1 MAERSPFPEE
11 DALEDEVRE
20 ELLLLLALAFLN
32 ASQKIVTQSFVR
44 SDFQALQD
52 RFRSEA
58 AKALPQLTSI
68 SQRAA
73 ELAFQRTPLSADT
86 FDTDFSDQRYQQL
99 VSNIFNDNMQ
109 YLLDTNEQAFI
120 RLQEIAVS
128 RGWSDERF
136 NEYLRKFYGLTPKY
150 IQTVLSLEDALKAD
164 GVSQDKIN
172 KRVQARIDQLIEWRI
187 SLASELIGTEVVEGS
202 KELTWTIL
210 GETGQL
216 DSQEFIKQWWSTVDS
231 ETTQTCLDS
240 HLTTAEIGGFFP
252 NNMRSPPNLNL
263 IHPCRSSMRIIRRA

>member
-1 MAERSPFPEE
+1 MSEQSPFPEE

-73 ELAFQRTPLSADT
+73 ELAFERTPLPADT

-99 VSNIFNDNMQ
+99 VRNIFNDNMQ

-216 DSQEFIKQWWSTVDS
+216 DTQEFIKSWRSTIDEV
-231 ETTQTCLDS
+231 TTQTCLDS

-252 NNMRSPPNLNL
+252 NGMKSPPNLNVL
-263 IHPCRSSMRIIRRA
+263 HHCRSSMVIIRRN

>member
-73 ELAFQRTPLSADT
+73 ELAFERTPLSADT

-99 VSNIFNDNMQ
+99 VRNIFNDNMQ

-150 IQTVLSLEDALKAD
+150 IQTVLALEDALRVEGTAQNKL
-164 GVSQDKIN
+164 N
-172 KRVQARIDQLIEWRI
+172 KRVQDRIDQLIEVRI

-216 DSQEFIKQWWSTVDS
+216 DTQEFIKSWRSTIDEV
-231 ETTQTCLDS
+231 TTQTCLDS

-252 NNMRSPPNLNL
+252 NGMKSPPNLNVL
-263 IHPCRSSMRIIRRA
+263 HPCRSSMVIIRRN